1 MAGDTGVSRSR
12 ALVAAGACT
21 GSPGCERD
29 DIAASGSTS
38 GAPEQAAQSSPDRME
53 TIPKSLVRRIGHLP
67 DSRYQSI
74 AQGRTPPESGEEP
87 RKHPR
92 RRPGLPVLPGGI
104 APTGLRQLAILPG
117 PPPEV
122 TVPHKP

>member
-74 AQGRTPPESGEEP
+74 AQGRTPPEPGEEP
-87 RKHPR
+87 RKDPR
-92 RRPGLPVLPGGI
+92 RW
-104 APTGLRQLAILPG
+104 QG
-117 PPPEV
+117 PPALPDV
-122 TVPHKP
+122 IAQNVLLHILLFPFSLQPYS